1 MFFFSFLFFCDLKS
15 ELILVFSIQPSLYD
29 IYWYFEI
36 SDIHF
41 EKNVYFEVKVFKS
54 VSFMKVLIETIYFV
68 LWSFSYFLLV
78 MVSCLIM
85 TDRGHVETGKFIH
98 VDLVSCVFFC
108 VFFYMCQK

>member
-1 MFFFSFLFFCDLKS
+1 MKS

-108 VFFYMCQK
+108 FFFTCAKSNA